1 MATSTDL
8 DIDAMMA
15 RGLFV
20 DTDCDTFFSDQD
32 YLGDTMSLSAPAKS
46 SAHIDY
52 DDEQVRD
59 LAARLAP
66 QVKELESLLFS
77 RSDDVAQI
85 AATTSLNSQIYYTDE
100 SYEGDDD
107 SMDQEMERLAAS
119 EQLLRQE
126 LEFAH
131 DFGAMLTSPISS
143 PQKGAIRR
151 TAVEPDQQLQPATPS
166 PAAPEPSSMT
176 PQKMLKT
183 PYTMYDHSHALGMLK
198 EPRGGWYVL
207 PQKSDGGIRDY
218 VIPVPEKE
226 LLRLYVGLLQSDD
239 TVAVE
244 SPKSISAF
252 NTLPVRIVAMK
263 LRPDVL
269 VGAVMEGVASACIEH
284 GDIER
289 RQGGHITCIFEQILR
304 VDIQVCTYKG
314 SGGRF
319 CERTLLM
326 RFYSIPSSPCVDQPD
341 HYSNNNA
348 SEVETNLALKEAAAL
363 VQKLE
368 MKSRDAI
375 FGKSF
380 FSPSKHSVHND
391 KKSMRAAVRS
401 QLLQNHKPCPSVQS
415 GNLTLPAL
423 SPEDW
428 PYVCHCWMLVEHIWE
443 ELDSR
448 DLSFSSLQTAPFG
461 MFPSLPTVDGHYCSQ
476 LRRVCRENMIF
487 SLLKSASELEEYARE
502 AEYACANLVQV
513 LKPTFEIYQLT
524 APALPQALPL
534 TAYPLDFTPHQATCP
549 PWGIRV
555 MEALNKISV
564 MDHTSENSFDRAEKS
579 VQMVLDAFQLQDD
592 EEQSARLGRK
602 NVQVMD
608 RLAKMQAH
616 KRDSIDKITQS
627 YTKSSKASKAA
638 NEFHH
643 FALKANSDVAAEEQ
657 VPLFKCSILVG
668 TATTGTC
675 YVTASQIMCVTQL
688 IPILGGNTV
697 TLLDLDGLNFVV
709 QEASTSLLSPIPAG
723 ISIRRGGEEVYSFR
737 PSYGAARLKGFLEIV
752 QAVGG
757 PHPLKFSDRG
767 GILYMYGD
775 SPPEKESRNI

>member
-1 MATSTDL
+1 MESTTYS
-8 DIDAMMA
+8 DIDIDDMMA
-15 RGLFV
+15 RGLFI
-20 DTDCDTFFSDQD
+20 DTSFSDQEN
-32 YLGDTMSLSAPAKS
+32 LS
-46 SAHIDY
+46 SATPNN
-52 DDEQVRD
+52 DDVDDVDDDDDQVLV
-59 LAARLAP
+59 LAAKLAP
-66 QVKELESLLFS
+66 QVRELESLLASPSGDFAPTNTPTS
-77 RSDDVAQI
+77 HLTSSLYYNDD
-85 AATTSLNSQIYYTDE
+85 
-100 SYEGDDD
+100 SYQEDDD
-107 SMDQEMERLAAS
+107 SMDQEMERLSAS

-131 DFGAMLTSPISS
+131 DFGEMLHLSVASPERVAVVEELREPENGERHDASTQPKSLSKYQTI
-143 PQKGAIRR
+143 QKTLPKA
-151 TAVEPDQQLQPATPS
+151 Q
-166 PAAPEPSSMT
+166 
-176 PQKMLKT
+176 
-183 PYTMYDHSHALGMLK
+183 YTMYDHSHALGMLK

-207 PQKSDGGIRDY
+207 PQKDDGSIRDY

-226 LLRLYVGLLQSDD
+226 LLRLYVGLSNADD
-239 TVAVE
+239 YTAGE

-252 NTLPVRIVAMK
+252 DTLPVRIVAMK

-269 VGAVMEGVASACIEH
+269 VGAIMEGVAAACNCH
-284 GDIER
+284 GEIER
-289 RQGGHITCIFEQILR
+289 RQGGHITCTFKQSLR
-304 VDIQVCTYKG
+304 VDLQVCTYKG

-326 RFYSIPSSPCVDQPD
+326 RFYSLVTIQSPRNDQSD
-341 HYSNNNA
+341 NA
-348 SEVETNLALKEAAAL
+348 DDKETTKLETNLLLMEAAAL

-368 MKSRDAI
+368 TRSRDNF
-375 FGKSF
+375 FGNTF
-380 FSPSKHSVHND
+380 FSPSKPTYKD
-391 KKSMRAAVRS
+391 KTSTRAAARA
-401 QLLQNHKPCPSVQS
+401 QLLQNYKPCPSVRG

-423 SPEDW
+423 SQEDW
-428 PYVCHCWMLVEHIWE
+428 PNLCHSWRLVEYIWD
-443 ELDSR
+443 ELDTR
-448 DLSFSSLQTAPFG
+448 DLTFSSLMTAPFG
-461 MFPSLPTVDGHYCSQ
+461 KFPSLPTLDVHFCSQ
-476 LRRVCRENMIF
+476 LRRVCRENMII

-513 LKPTFEIYQLT
+513 LKPTFEIYQLI

-555 MEALNKISV
+555 MESLNKISI
-564 MDHTSENSFDRAEKS
+564 MDHSPDHSFDRAEKA

-616 KRDSIDKITQS
+616 KRDSIDKISQS
-627 YTKSSKASKAA
+627 YFKSSKSRKAA
-638 NEFHH
+638 DEYHT
-643 FALKANSDVAAEEQ
+643 FAQKGTSNITAEEQ

-675 YVTASQIMCVTQL
+675 YVTATQIMCVTQL

-697 TLLDLDGLNFVV
+697 SLLDLDGLDFVV
-709 QEASTSLLSPIPAG
+709 QEGSTSLLNPLPAG
-723 ISIRRGGEEVYSFR
+723 ISIRQGGDEVYSFR

-752 QAVGG
+752 QAVGD

-767 GILYMYGD
+767 GLLYMYGD
-775 SPPEKESRNI
+775 SPPQTFSRPR